1 VTTQNETD
9 GRVPRRRRL
18 ISLGTGA
25 YQHVAGVLG
34 AFALAAF
41 ASRVFSLDWRGI
53 LADVVG
59 VWDSYVRPVTRS
71 VADAVVWPVER
82 VFGWTIEVP
91 VLVRDYVAVGL
102 VLFLSFARAT
112 NLTGERALTVLRHR
126 EQRRLTLLMLLACL
140 VAWPVVALL
149 MLLILPIVI
158 PLMTR
163 YVDEHG
169 LSREGLGKRRHAMV
183 LTLLPLVYLGLLL
196 AVNYLI
202 LT

>member
-1 VTTQNETD
+1 
-9 GRVPRRRRL
+9 
-18 ISLGTGA
+18 
-25 YQHVAGVLG
+25 
-34 AFALAAF
+34 
-41 ASRVFSLDWRGI
+41 
-53 LADVVG
+53 
-59 VWDSYVRPVTRS
+59 
-71 VADAVVWPVER
+71 VADAIVWPVER
-82 VFGWTIEVP
+82 VFGWSIDVP

-112 NLTGERALTVLRHR
+112 NLTGERALIVVRHR
-126 EQRRLTLLMLLACL
+126 EQRRLTLLMLLSCL
-140 VAWPVVALL
+140 VAWPIVALL

-163 YVDEHG
+163 YVDEQG
-169 LSREGLGKRRHAMV
+169 LPREGLGKRRQAMV

>member
-1 VTTQNETD
+1 VTTPDPTA
-9 GRVPRRRRL
+9 GAGRRRL
-18 ISLGTGA
+18 LSLGAGA

-41 ASRVFSLDWRGI
+41 ASRVFALDWRGI

-59 VWDSYVRPVTRS
+59 VWDTYVRPVTKS
-71 VADAVVWPVER
+71 VADAIVWPVER
-82 VFGWTIEVP
+82 VFGWSIDVP

-112 NLTGERALTVLRHR
+112 NLTGERALIVVRHR
-126 EQRRLTLLMLLACL
+126 EQRRLTLLMLLSCL
-140 VAWPVVALL
+140 VAWPIVALL

-163 YVDEHG
+163 YVDEQG
-169 LSREGLGKRRHAMV
+169 LPREGLGKRRQAMV